1 MCDIMRM
8 YEEEAAKEATE
19 EANIRAIKNM
29 LRFGVNKEQILT
41 EYGEELYNLAVNS
54 TK

>member
-1 MCDIMRM
+1 MQ
-8 YEEEAAKEATE
+8 
-19 EANIRAIKNM
+19 NIIVN
-29 LRFGVNKEQILT
+29 RFGVDKEQILT